1 MQQWFIATRMAAI
14 PQTNQTRLME
24 AILDNTLYSRSMM
37 KLREQEPLRNFF
49 GAMAILKE
57 TGAQRD
63 PQLYPR
69 VVQAW
74 DFLQKYVSDS
84 DRLDWGTEAVCRA
97 SMRDIHAP
105 AEDCGIGTAI
115 NSAKGW
121 AALVVL
127 MNMPEKKQKSLLKK
141 METLN
146 SSAIHGNLCIPTMTM
161 CTRSHTMKR
170 PRISGVRA

>member
-1 MQQWFIATRMAAI
+1 MAAI

-74 DFLQKYVSDS
+74 DFLQKIRV
-84 DRLDWGTEAVCRA
+84 
-97 SMRDIHAP
+97 
-105 AEDCGIGTAI
+105 
-115 NSAKGW
+115 
-121 AALVVL
+121 
-127 MNMPEKKQKSLLKK
+127 
-141 METLN
+141 
-146 SSAIHGNLCIPTMTM
+146 
-161 CTRSHTMKR
+161 
-170 PRISGVRA
+170 